1 MDPEQEAAQTAA
13 LMMQNAP
20 SIVAKLV
27 FHKDQ
32 IENLNEEEW
41 QAIGMVGCA
50 MGLPDEEMPLVLGM
64 YFSNRDYIITALSRI
79 NDEKYSYALYETAQ
93 GARETKKR
101 CRLVLWAILDTK
113 LKKRIA
119 NIARDDENK
128 IAMITDA
135 YFHNPTLFKRMEET
149 YLYIASMAKLWCV
162 NKTIADMKGPK
173 KFHNETM
180 MLLANTGFASMGR
193 GRVFVTI

>member
-1 MDPEQEAAQTAA
+1 MDPEAAQTAA
-13 LMMQNAP
+13 LMILHEQ
-20 SIVAKLV
+20 
-27 FHKDQ
+27 
-32 IENLNEEEW
+32 
-41 QAIGMVGCA
+41 
-50 MGLPDEEMPLVLGM
+50 
-64 YFSNRDYIITALSRI
+64 
-79 NDEKYSYALYETAQ
+79 YSLDRPETAEE
-93 GARETKKR
+93 ARETKKR

-180 MLLANTGFASMGR
+180 MLLANTGFASIR
-193 GRVFVTI
+193 ERIFVTI